1 MAQQR
6 FRIQLQIKDM
16 GALKGLDVDSA
27 CMPIRQREDGS
38 IELTAVVSGD
48 VLKKLQRKRTIS
60 VEVLGDRAAESAEA
74 AKQVSRTNRY
84 ADGSLP
90 TPRGLSR

>member
-6 FRIQLQIKDM
+6 FRIQLQMKDL
-16 GALKGLDVDSA
+16 GALKGLDVDIA
-27 CMPIRQREDGS
+27 CRPIRQREDKT
-38 IELTAVVSGD
+38 IEMTAVVSGD

-60 VEVLGDRAAESAEA
+60 VEVLGDRVAEAAEV

>member
-6 FRIQLQIKDM
+6 FRIQLQMKDLS
-16 GALKGLDVDSA
+16 ALKGLDVDTA

-38 IELTAVVSGD
+38 VELTAVVSGN

-60 VEVLGDRAAESAEA
+60 VEVLGDRAAEAAEV

>member
-6 FRIQLQIKDM
+6 FRVQLHMKDL
-16 GALKGLDVDSA
+16 GALKGLDVDNA

-38 IELTAVVSGD
+38 IEMTAVVSGD
-48 VLKKLQRKRTIS
+48 VLKKLQRKRTFS
-60 VEVLGDRAAESAEA
+60 VEVLGDRAAEA
-74 AKQVSRTNRY
+74 AAAARQVSRTNRY

-90 TPRGLSR
+90 TPRGRSR